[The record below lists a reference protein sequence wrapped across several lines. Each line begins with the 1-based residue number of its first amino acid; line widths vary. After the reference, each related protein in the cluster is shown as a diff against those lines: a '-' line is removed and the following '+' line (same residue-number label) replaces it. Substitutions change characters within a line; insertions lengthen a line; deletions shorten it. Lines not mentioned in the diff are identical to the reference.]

1 MGTSSPNGG
10 QKGTTPL
17 VPSWLDDSGSASPP
31 AANPPAAPATNP
43 QQPPANGQPAA
54 PQTARSLAAVAV
66 PAAGVANRFSAARA
80 GMTRFARS
88 GGTDR
93 RSLGKALS
101 SYVSQSNRGARTA
114 ARRMGSSRTA
124 ATGLVNF
131 LNQAA
136 TQGTREALRSLNL
149 ESLAGQPIEQVFAG
163 LADYICPPGGSI
175 DEGIA
180 RDAFIE
186 TIADLAGAGITD
198 IDQLTGDQIQTVFE
212 LYATHAIEARICN
225 DVATSIVTMPANV
238 RAAERVQ
245 EQLRDFIRRS
255 VSDAVAASP
264 DRIATLTPDRVNDFV
279 GAIYQSSF
287 EFIQVLAD
295 AEADQ

>member
-1 MGTSSPNGG
+1 
-10 QKGTTPL
+10 
-17 VPSWLDDSGSASPP
+17 
-31 AANPPAAPATNP
+31 
-43 QQPPANGQPAA
+43 
-54 PQTARSLAAVAV
+54 
-66 PAAGVANRFSAARA
+66 
-80 GMTRFARS
+80 
-88 GGTDR
+88 
-93 RSLGKALS
+93 
-101 SYVSQSNRGARTA
+101 
-114 ARRMGSSRTA
+114 MGSSRTT

-136 TQGTREALRSLNL
+136 AQGVREALRSLNL
-149 ESLAGQPIEQVFAG
+149 DTLTGQPIEQVFAG

-186 TIADLAGAGITD
+186 TIADLADAGITD

-225 DVATSIVTMPANV
+225 DVATSIVAMPANV

>member
-1 MGTSSPNGG
+1 MGTSNPNGG

-17 VPSWLDDSGSASPP
+17 VPSWLDDGGASPP
-31 AANPPAAPATNP
+31 GGPPDTPATNP
-43 QQPPANGQPAA
+43 QQQPANGEPARAPNASSPPIAAA
-54 PQTARSLAAVAV
+54 PTMGA
-66 PAAGVANRFSAARA
+66 ANRFSAARA
-80 GMTRFARS
+80 AMTRFARS

-114 ARRMGSSRTA
+114 ARRMGSSRTT

-136 TQGTREALRSLNL
+136 TQGPREALRRLNL

-186 TIADLAGAGITD
+186 TIADLADAGITD
-198 IDQLTGDQIQTVFE
+198 IDQLTSEQIQTVFE

-238 RAAERVQ
+238 RAAEQVQ
-245 EQLRDFIRRS
+245 QQLRDFINRS